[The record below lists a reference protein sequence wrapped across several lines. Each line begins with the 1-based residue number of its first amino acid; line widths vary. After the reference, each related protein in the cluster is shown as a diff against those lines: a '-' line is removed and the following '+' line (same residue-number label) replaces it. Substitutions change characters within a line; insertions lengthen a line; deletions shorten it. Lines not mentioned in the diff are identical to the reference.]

1 MPIESPQLDDLRFDV
16 VSTQLRRQIALFNP
30 EWTDHNESDPGITM
44 LQLFAHLAEQIGFR
58 LNRLPDKA
66 YVEFLKLIGVRLAPA
81 LPASTFL
88 AFYLAKPE
96 TAVAFLIDEATR
108 IKAKAKTSPPPTFET
123 VTPVDAVPAQLAALV
138 TTLSDDLLDITKGT
152 GSVTDQDSPNY
163 IPSRFSLPWDG
174 RQPKLKDWP
183 EKPVSVF
190 GRPTETEQPN
200 LWLGLAFNPLPS
212 AGFVGQRVTLHVQ
225 LDDDEQPDAKDVAD
239 CSLEIDVLK
248 EALGPTIE
256 LVYYRPPQLNETI
269 GSWQPLRV
277 ISDGTAGL
285 TRSGTIKLDVPL
297 TIGPVPDAEW
307 VNVRAAVEKTLE
319 QLCDEAA
326 SKPETKTKPIPPPIP
341 HPLVGALK
349 TPVTG
354 TPAKVPVSGWIGIR
368 FPEPPET
375 PIALRA
381 VTFNAVTAIAAT
393 TTRNELVGNGN
404 GQSGQI
410 AQLANRN
417 LLADTLELLVM
428 DLGDNR
434 FYRWEQK
441 PDFDTSTADDRHYVL
456 DPEAGLI
463 YFGDAKHGRVPA
475 LGARIVATRYRFTA
489 ATSTELPVATVTQGE
504 NLPGF
509 VQDVTNVIPARGGR
523 SAETLDEAKRRA
535 PRELKTFGRAVT
547 AGDFELFAGQT
558 PDARIAKSVV
568 IPLRRPYSAEG
579 LDRPGIDVTRVAP
592 GAISL
597 VVVPAGE
604 GAFLAPTEGVLRAVC
619 RHLNKYRLVTTELY
633 VVPPQ
638 YVRIFDLVITVV
650 AKPGFTRTQLR
661 EAIAARLE
669 TYLHVLKGGD
679 DGTGFPFG
687 STLAHA
693 ELVAQVFR
701 VDGVER
707 VEDLTASYVGNAPDA
722 TPPMYWRTERQTA
735 RQLVGCPTP
744 DLDDRIVLYPDET
757 VFVDTT
763 NLNVIVL

>member
-123 VTPVDAVPAQLAALV
+123 ITPVDAVPGQLAALV
-138 TTLSDDLLDITKGT
+138 TTVSDDLRDITLGA
-152 GSVTDQDSPNY
+152 GAVTDLDSADTYVPT
-163 IPSRFSLPWDG
+163 RFSLPWDG

-183 EKPVSVF
+183 EKPVRAF
-190 GRPTETEQPN
+190 GRPAETQQLN

-212 AGFVGQRVTLHVQ
+212 AGFVGQRVTLHIQ
-225 LDDDEQPDAKDVAD
+225 LDDDEQPNAKDVAD
-239 CSLEIDVLK
+239 CSLEIDALV

-256 LVYYRPPQLNETI
+256 LVYYRPPQLSETK

-285 TRSGTIKLDVPL
+285 TRSGGIKLDVPL

-307 VNVRAAVEKTLE
+307 ADVRPPIEKTTE
-319 QLCDEAA
+319 QLCAEAA
-326 SKPETKTKPIPPPIP
+326 GTPKKIPQPIP

-349 TPVTG
+349 TPVAG

-368 FPEPPET
+368 FPEAPKT
-375 PIALRA
+375 PISLRA

-404 GQSGQI
+404 GQSGQT

-417 LLADTLELLVM
+417 VLADTLEILVM
-428 DLGDNR
+428 DLADNQ
-434 FYRWEQK
+434 FHRWTQVA
-441 PDFDTSTADDRHYVL
+441 DFDTATADDRCYVL
-456 DPEAGLI
+456 DAEAGLI
-463 YFGDAKHGRVPA
+463 YFGDGKHGRVPA
-475 LGARIVATRYRFTA
+475 LGARIVATRYRYTE
-489 ATSTELPVATVTQGE
+489 ATSTELAVATVTQGE

-535 PRELKTFGRAVT
+535 PRQLETFGRAVT
-547 AGDFELFAGQT
+547 ADDFELFAGQT

-579 LDRPGIDVTRVAP
+579 LDRPGVDVTRVAP
-592 GAISL
+592 GAISV
-597 VVVPAGE
+597 VVVPAGDA
-604 GAFLAPTEGVLRAVC
+604 AFLAPTEGVLRAVC

-638 YVRIFDLVITVV
+638 YVRVFDLVITVV

-661 EAIAARLE
+661 DAIATRLE
-669 TYLHVLKGGD
+669 AFLHVLKGGA
-679 DGTGFPFG
+679 DGTGFGFG
-687 STLAHA
+687 ATLAHA

-701 VDGVER
+701 VDGVDR
-707 VEDLTASYVGNAPDA
+707 VEELTARYAGNAPDA
-722 TPPMYWRTERQTA
+722 VPPMVWRDERQTA
-735 RQLVGCPTP
+735 RNLVGCPTTP
-744 DLDDRIVLYPDET
+744 LDDDRVVLFPDET